1 MRFLVVGSGGR
12 EHALGWK
19 IAEERRD
26 DEIYFLPGNGG
37 TSEIGKNVDI
47 APTDFDR
54 VLSFAA
60 DVSPDLVIVGPEDPL
75 ALGIVDKLEEAGL
88 TVFGP
93 TAQGARIEAS
103 KAFAKELMTRYSI
116 PTAPFRVFTS
126 EPEAHRYIDKSSKR
140 LVIKADGLARGKGA
154 IIPADSEE
162 AHSAVEM
169 IMGKKTFGDAGDTV
183 VIEERL
189 TGEEASVL
197 AVTDGEHYVILPP
210 SQDHKPIHDRDHGPN
225 TGGMGAY
232 CPAPVVDREA
242 LDYIENNIIR
252 RVLRGLEKEG
262 ITYRGVIYAGLML
275 NDEGI
280 FVIEFNA
287 RFGDP
292 EIQSILPAI
301 DINLSDLLLRAS
313 QGRLERTECVT
324 ASRWAVSVVMAS
336 GGYPGSYATGKEIT
350 GLGEALS
357 REDVVVFHAGTNRQD
372 DGGLITSGGRVL
384 AVTGSGS
391 TLREARRKTYHA
403 CRAVNFEGAHMR
415 SDIGLKGLR
424 RLEKAGVIEC

>member
-19 IAEERRD
+19 IAEEGRD
-26 DEIYFLPGNGG
+26 NEIYFLPGNGG
-37 TSEIGKNVDI
+37 TSGIGKNIDI
-47 APTDFDR
+47 APTDFGAVSR
-54 VLSFAA
+54 FASE
-60 DVSPDLVIVGPEDPL
+60 VSADLVIVGPEDPL

-93 TAQGARIEAS
+93 TAGGARIEGS
-103 KAFAKELMTRYSI
+103 KAFAKEMMTKHSI
-116 PTAPFRVFTS
+116 PTAPFRVFTA
-126 EPEAHRYIDKSSKR
+126 EAEAHRYIDKSSKR

-154 IIPADSEE
+154 IVAQDGEE

-169 IMGKKTFGDAGDTV
+169 IMGKKAFGDAGDTI

-197 AVTDGEHYVILPP
+197 AVTDGERYIILPP
-210 SQDHKPIHDRDHGPN
+210 SQDHKPIYDDDQGPN

-232 CPAPVVDREA
+232 CPAPVVDQEA
-242 LDYIENNIIR
+242 LNYIESNVIK
-252 RVLRGLEKEG
+252 RVLKGLKKEG
-262 ITYRGVIYAGLML
+262 VTYRGVIYAGLMI

-292 EIQSILPAI
+292 EIQCILPAI
-301 DINLSDLLLRAS
+301 DVNLGDLLLKAAE
-313 QGRLERTECVT
+313 GRLERTGRIT
-324 ASRWAVSVVMAS
+324 ASRWGVSVVMAS
-336 GGYPGSYATGKEIT
+336 GGYPGSYAKGKEIR
-350 GLGEALS
+350 GIDEALA
-357 REDVVVFHAGTNRQD
+357 REEVVVFHAGTSRKD
-372 DGGLITSGGRVL
+372 DGRLVTSGGRVL
-384 AVTGSGS
+384 AVTGSGN

-403 CRAVNFEGAHMR
+403 CRAIDFEGAHMR
-415 SDIGLKGLR
+415 TDIGLKGLA